1 MYSTQIL
8 ELEHLQNDLMY
19 KSDLSHNLTDA
30 SKSDIYFMCSSSDIA
45 VLPTQNKIKKSE

>member
-19 KSDLSHNLTDA
+19 KSDLSHNLTDG
-30 SKSDIYFMCSSSDIA
+30 SKSSVYSMCSSRDIA
-45 VLPTQNKIKKSE
+45 VLST